1 METVVKARYRIT
13 CLLGAGAVLALGFAA
28 GLMTAWPPAREDGAR
43 ERASAPAAAE
53 TDIRAAVDAALT
65 YCDDAC
71 LQSRGIAAVTVLGNR
86 PPP

>member
-1 METVVKARYRIT
+1 MKARYRIT

-28 GLMTAWPPAREDGAR
+28 GLMTAWPPAREDGAG
-43 ERASAPAAAE
+43 ERASAAAATATE
-53 TDIRAAVDAALT
+53 IRVAADAALS

-71 LQSRGIAAVTVLGNR
+71 RQSRGIAAVTAMGHR